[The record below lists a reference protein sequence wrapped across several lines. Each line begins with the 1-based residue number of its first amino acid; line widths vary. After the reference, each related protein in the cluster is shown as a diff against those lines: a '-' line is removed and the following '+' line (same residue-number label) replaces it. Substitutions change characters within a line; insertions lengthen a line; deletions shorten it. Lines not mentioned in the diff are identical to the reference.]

1 VKSGYFGA
9 MRIPVVHG
17 RDITPD
23 EEQHQAHVMLVDEH
37 FVARE
42 FGARDPIGQR
52 VSIEDASTR
61 PEWFTIVGVVHNIEE
76 GDWDSAP
83 QSEMFFPYWTT
94 PVTDDARSME
104 QRLYPAYMTL
114 VVRSRLEPRALQQQ
128 IARAVNAIDRD
139 APIAGVITMRDAI
152 ASQVTEP
159 RFYLI
164 LLGLFAAVALLLAAI
179 GIYCVISYSVSNRR
193 REIGIMLALGADR
206 RTPFRMIVRQGIRLA
221 VIGSVMG
228 IAGAL
233 VLTRFIGALLYNVST
248 LDPMTFVAVPLAL
261 IGVGTAACALPARR
275 AANVDPAV
283 ALRSD

>member
-1 VKSGYFGA
+1 
-9 MRIPVVHG
+9 
-17 RDITPD
+17 
-23 EEQHQAHVMLVDEH
+23 
-37 FVARE
+37 
-42 FGARDPIGQR
+42 
-52 VSIEDASTR
+52 
-61 PEWFTIVGVVHNIEE
+61 
-76 GDWDSAP
+76 
-83 QSEMFFPYWTT
+83 
-94 PVTDDARSME
+94 
-104 QRLYPAYMTL
+104 MTL

-179 GIYCVISYSVSNRR
+179 GIYGVISYSVSNRR